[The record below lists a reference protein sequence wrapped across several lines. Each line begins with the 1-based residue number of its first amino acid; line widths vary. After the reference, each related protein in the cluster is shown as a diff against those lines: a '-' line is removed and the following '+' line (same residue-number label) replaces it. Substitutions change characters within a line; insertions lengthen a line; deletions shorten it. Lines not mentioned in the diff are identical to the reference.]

1 MKKYHY
7 ITSLLLAGSSLLM
20 TGCQDDF
27 AELKQPR
34 PLDGDER
41 RYQLLVRPRCFGL

>member
-20 TGCQDDF
+20 SGCQDDF
-27 AELKQPR
+27 SELKQDPSTVTK
-34 PLDGDER
+34 GDIG
-41 RYQLLVRPRCFGL
+41 YLFAQGVWF